1 MSREGEPQRRGE
13 QRRGAELRRHILFA
27 AKDVFLETGYE
38 RASMDAVAA
47 RAGTSKRS
55 LYAHFESK
63 DKLFLAVLDFVRELY
78 LRRLQTPDAYAADPV
93 QAVTL
98 FCARFQQLIAWEPQ
112 VRTSRLSIAAAERL
126 PGSSAAYF
134 DGMFASSYQR
144 LSDYLAGQYGM
155 GQRPARRWPRTCWP
169 APCCPG
175 CCARCSASRTRS
187 RTRRTR
193 PRWPRTST
201 WPRSANWSPARW
213 LTAPPRAS
221 RGLARGGGCTSAAG
235 WLTRPPAVPRRT
247 R

>member
-1 MSREGEPQRRGE
+1 MSREGEPQRQGEQRRGE

-98 FCARFQQLIAWEPQ
+98 FCARFQQLIVWEPQ
-112 VRTSRLSIAAAERL
+112 VRTCRLCIAAAERL

-155 GQRPARRWPRTCWP
+155 DQA
-169 APCCPG
+169 
-175 CCARCSASRTRS
+175 AS
-187 RTRRTR
+187 
-193 PRWPRTST
+193 
-201 WPRSANWSPARW
+201 
-213 LTAPPRAS
+213 TALAEDL
-221 RGLARGGGCTSAAG
+221 LARTVLPRLLRTLLGVEDPVKGSAEEATLAQDVDLAAIRRLVSGALADRTVTAG
-235 WLTRPPAVPRRT
+235 SGPGPEGR
-247 R
+247 

>member
-112 VRTSRLSIAAAERL
+112 VRTCRLSIAAAERL

-134 DGMFASSYQR
+134 DGIFASSYQR

-155 GQRPARRWPRTCWP
+155 GQPA
-169 APCCPG
+169 
-175 CCARCSASRTRS
+175 SA
-187 RTRRTR
+187 
-193 PRWPRTST
+193 
-201 WPRSANWSPARW
+201 ALAED
-213 LTAPPRAS
+213 L
-221 RGLARGGGCTSAAG
+221 LARTVLPRLLRTLLGVEDPIKDSPDEAALAQDVDLAAIRELVSG
-235 WLTRPPAVPRRT
+235 TLADRAPAG
-247 R
+247 